1 MNIMKFTAKKA
12 RRNVKDENRAN
23 ERYLLIRQIL
33 TLIQHMS
40 LLGETSIKYSLD
52 YIPDKE
58 VMRIIHVLTNKGFE
72 TYSDVTSNYLY
83 IFWD

>member
-1 MNIMKFTAKKA
+1 MNIMKFNAKKA
-12 RRNVKDENRAN
+12 RRNVKNESRAN
-23 ERYLLIRQIL
+23 EHDLLIRQIL

-52 YIPDKE
+52 CIPDKE
-58 VMRIIHVLTNKGFE
+58 IMRIIHVLTNKGFE